1 MLILQGSDEP
11 PMPVEN
17 YEGLEEYLPDA
28 RVELVD
34 GGHFYVEENP
44 ADTLAKALPF
54 LLGD

>member
-17 YEGLEEYLPDA
+17 YQGLEDYLPDA
-28 RVELVD
+28 CVELVD

-44 ADTLAKALPF
+44 VGTLEKALPF
-54 LLGD
+54 LLAA